1 MATKPRET
9 QIDRL
14 NYRLGESGYALAIVP
29 VAELRLLEKNAR
41 YMPNEQ
47 FRNLVTNIKADGA
60 LTSVPFCVKEAD
72 GGYSVLS
79 GNHRVMAAKEAGFE
93 EIPVLYT
100 DRPMDKQQRIA
111 VQLSHNAIAGKDDGT
126 ILKEL
131 FDEIEDVGLKYYSG
145 IDDSILDN
153 ILKVNL
159 TPLSEAPQE
168 YRQLSFVFL
177 PEEEERLE
185 AAFEQAFDTVNGEK
199 IYLCRFGDYDR
210 LLDTLEEVKKD
221 AGVKNTATAMMLL
234 LDVFDANKESLKAI
248 LNSRYGTEEPT

>member
-1 MATKPRET
+1 MARKTRET

-14 NYRLGESGYALAIVP
+14 NYRLGESGYSLAIVP

-47 FRNLVTNIKADGA
+47 FRILVSNIKADGA
-60 LTSVPFCVKEAD
+60 LTSVPLCVKEPD

-100 DRPMDKQQRIA
+100 DRPMDRQQRIA
-111 VQLSHNAIAGKDDGT
+111 VQLSHNAIAGKDDER

-131 FDEIEDVGLKYYSG
+131 FDEIEDVGLKFYSG

-153 ILKVNL
+153 IMKVSL
-159 TPLSEAPQE
+159 PPLSEAPQE

-185 AAFEQAFDTVNGEK
+185 SAFNEAFDSARGEK
-199 IYLCRFGDYDR
+199 IYLNRFGDYDR
-210 LLDTLEEVKKD
+210 LLDALESVKKD

-234 LDVFDANKESLKAI
+234 LDVFDSHKDTLKELLAAK
-248 LNSRYGTEEPT
+248 YGKRE